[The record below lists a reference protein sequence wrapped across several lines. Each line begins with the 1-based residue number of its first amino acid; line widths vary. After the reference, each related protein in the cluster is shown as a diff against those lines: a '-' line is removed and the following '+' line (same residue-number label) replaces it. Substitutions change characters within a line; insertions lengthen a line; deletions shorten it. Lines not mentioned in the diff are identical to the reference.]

1 MANLF
6 SRRLFLQS
14 VAAGA
19 CAGVAGKT
27 GASLGPDGKA
37 LQSIRRVAIH
47 PTVGIARVGNSQEY
61 FYFGPELPAST
72 SRGPFKDPSGAMAKQ
87 AVRFRLYGYDR
98 KGRVVCELTAAD
110 AGITWQIV
118 VANAKAAAYN
128 VDTAFDVP
136 GAPSVGRRNASVTD
150 RASLVIRATPRSLSG
165 GAAGPFALDGGSFSG
180 TPVNLGEALTD
191 AKGRL
196 VVMPGSGTAYSTPDA
211 PPLGSFANNDGW
223 TDDTCD
229 GPVRATVRIGER
241 SFEADSAW
249 VICGSPNYAPAIPA
263 GLVTLYDAIESALVE
278 AGALDAGATDFQRHV
293 WPIFERIADMQ
304 WVNAG
309 YLASHGFGSEQEWTQ
324 PRWRRRLA
332 NPSTANEGFRQSV
345 AATFRNPDFSE
356 VEPSLEPQLY
366 GDKVTMPPNAVEP
379 RQWLA
384 LTPLQYRRLRA
395 WADGNFTGKMRKTP
409 THLSALPLQQQP
421 AALDRAA
428 LEACLGGAF
437 HPGVEFPWIARVPWI
452 WTSDMR
458 LRGGALEPDLHDYG
472 ETLNAAVALSKQ
484 GPLGRAGVR
493 GTIMASSRFHSPG
506 RLVP

>member
-1 MANLF
+1 MAKLF
-6 SRRLFLQS
+6 SRRRFLQS

-27 GASLGPDGKA
+27 GASPGLDDKA

-61 FYFGPELPAST
+61 FYFGPEVPAST
-72 SRGPFKDPSGAMAKQ
+72 PRGPFKDPSGAMAKQ
-87 AVRFRLYGYDR
+87 AARFRLYGYDR
-98 KGRVVCELTAAD
+98 EGRVVCELTAAD
-110 AGITWQIV
+110 ADITWQIV
-118 VANAKAAAYN
+118 VANAKASGYN

-136 GAPSVGRRNASVTD
+136 GAPSVGRRNATVTD

-165 GAAGPFALDGGSFSG
+165 AGAGPFALDGGSFSG
-180 TPVNLGEALTD
+180 TPVSLGEALTD
-191 AKGRL
+191 AQGRL
-196 VVMPGSGTAYSTPDA
+196 VVMPGSGAAYSTPDA
-211 PPLGSFANNDGW
+211 SPLSGFANNDGW

-249 VICGSPNYAPAIPA
+249 LVCGSPNYAPAIPA

-278 AGALDAGATDFQRHV
+278 TGVRNAGATDFQRDV
-293 WPIFERIADMQ
+293 WPVFERIADTQ

-309 YLASHGFGSEQEWTQ
+309 YLASHGFGSAQEWTQ

-345 AATFRNPDFSE
+345 FATFRNPDFSE

-366 GDKVTMPPNAVEP
+366 GDKIAMPPNEVEP

-395 WADGNFTGKMRKTP
+395 WTACIGLFDRRRPTRAAVKPPAGMAWPARGNRAHVPPGRRGGGTSYSEN
-409 THLSALPLQQQP
+409 LSRRDRLPRS
-421 AALDRAA
+421 ANRRRLDRRRRRR
-428 LEACLGGAF
+428 CL
-437 HPGVEFPWIARVPWI
+437 PRPSLIARHSHRR
-452 WTSDMR
+452 SDGR
-458 LRGGALEPDLHDYG
+458 PRRHRHCR
-472 ETLNAAVALSKQ
+472 TLSV
-484 GPLGRAGVR
+484 G
-493 GTIMASSRFHSPG
+493 
-506 RLVP
+506 